1 VSVSTTAVVVSG
13 RFLSPAL
20 CRRIVEEVEREAWW
34 QWGEV
39 NHGGGSHVD
48 LEMRSVQVS
57 PVIRGC
63 EAVVGG
69 QLGRV
74 ARGLARSF
82 GRIESIEGPNLLRY
96 RPGDFVGP
104 HPDENPRTRFRPRKV
119 TVVAFLNDG
128 GFEGGVLSLR
138 RPQGGRTLHVPP
150 VAGRFVAFPSDT
162 IHAVSA
168 TTGGNRY
175 ALVAW
180 LH

>member
-1 VSVSTTAVVVSG
+1 MSGRGAPVVVFG
-13 RFLSPAL
+13 RFLSPTL

-48 LEMRSVQVS
+48 LELRSVQVS
-57 PVIRGC
+57 PVVRSC
-63 EAVVGG
+63 ELVVG
-69 QLGRV
+69 QRLAAV
-74 ARGLARSF
+74 TRGLARTF
-82 GRIESIEGPNLLRY
+82 GRIDSIEGPNLLRY

-104 HPDENPRTRFRPRKV
+104 HPDENPRTRIRPRKV
-119 TVVAFLNDG
+119 TVVAFINDR

-138 RPQGGRTLHVPP
+138 RPEGGRTLLVSP

-162 IHAVSA
+162 IHAVSP
-168 TTGGNRY
+168 TTGGHRY